1 MPILSSERTVISI
14 LSSILI
20 YMNATLDVK
29 SISAGRMLHEALVV
43 YNLPS
48 VAYTSLS
55 NIHDSIP
62 S

>member
-1 MPILSSERTVISI
+1 
-14 LSSILI
+14 
-20 YMNATLDVK
+20 MNATLDVK